1 MTGAMDDRKIQD
13 RIEQLEREEQQLR
26 ADEERLS
33 GEPPG
38 ERLAGDRGR
47 LEQIRRELD
56 QLWDLLRR
64 RRALRDAG
72 QDPDTAQLRDQGT
85 VEGYLG

>member
-1 MTGAMDDRKIQD
+1 MDDRKIQD
-13 RIEQLEREEQQLR
+13 RIEQLEQEERTLR
-26 ADEERLS
+26 SDEERLA
-33 GEPPG
+33 GQPAG
-38 ERLAGDRGR
+38 DRLAEDRGR
-47 LEQIRRELD
+47 LGQVKVELD

-72 QDPDTAQLRDQGT
+72 QDPDIAQLRDQGT